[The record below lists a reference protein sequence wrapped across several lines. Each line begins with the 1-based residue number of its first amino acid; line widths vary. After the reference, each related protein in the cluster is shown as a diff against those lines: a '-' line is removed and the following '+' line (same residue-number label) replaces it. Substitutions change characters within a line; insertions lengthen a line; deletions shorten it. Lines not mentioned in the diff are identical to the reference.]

1 MKTKLQA
8 ILTIKDNKTLFLD
21 AEGKEITIKKTL
33 AKKFALTEGEQL
45 MCLILA
51 DDGKAEPDF
60 DINKAKQIL
69 ARKQPISSDMKIVTR
84 DNRNVKIYT
93 AGAAGDYPIVG
104 LDPDNMPCCWNEEG
118 KAQNGNEQLDIFICP
133 RNKEEN

>member
-1 MKTKLQA
+1 MKVKIQA
-8 ILTIKDNKTLFLD
+8 ILTIKDKKSILLD
-21 AEGKEITIKKTL
+21 KEGKELPIKKYL
-33 AKKFALTEGEQL
+33 AQKYALSEGEQL

-69 ARKQPISSDMKIVTR
+69 ARKQPISSEMKIVTR
-84 DNRNVKIYT
+84 DNRSVKIYT

-104 LDPDNMPCCWNEEG
+104 LDPDNMPCCWSIEG

-133 RNKEEN
+133 RNKEEK